1 MFISISI
8 AFVFTVTHLHDYDYS
23 LQLQLQL
30 QRMTEATYSRPPM
43 QQCISRLDK
52 FGIDALKAE
61 ELRKLVYPK

>member
-8 AFVFTVTHLHDYDYS
+8 AFVFTVTHLHVHVHDYS
-23 LQLQLQL
+23 LQL

>member
-8 AFVFTVTHLHDYDYS
+8 AFVFTVTHLHVHDYS
-23 LQLQLQL
+23 LQL

-61 ELRKLVYPK
+61 ELRKLVYSK

>member
-1 MFISISI
+1 MFISISISI

-23 LQLQLQL
+23 LQL

>member
-1 MFISISI
+1 MFISISISI
-8 AFVFTVTHLHDYDYS
+8 AFVFTVTQTHLHDYS
-23 LQLQLQL
+23 LQL

>member
-8 AFVFTVTHLHDYDYS
+8 AFVFTVTHLHDHDYS
-23 LQLQLQL
+23 LQL

>member
-23 LQLQLQL
+23 LQL